1 VNTIVTEEHVAPI
14 FGVTVSA
21 VRMQNGYMSRLQ
33 GWWPI
38 RKVERTVADRTWT
51 RQPGQANGKCET
63 RNRNSMFPIV
73 I

>member
-1 VNTIVTEEHVAPI
+1 VNTIVIEEHVAPI
-14 FGVTVSA
+14 FRVTVSA
-21 VRMQNGYMSRLQ
+21 IRMQNGYMGRLH

-38 RKVERTVADRTWT
+38 RKVERTVADGTWA
-51 RQPGQANGKCET
+51 RQPGLGNGKCET